1 MKYDLK
7 DNGRFA
13 YCDFLQ
19 SCVLLLR
26 AKETSLM
33 QRMKIQNADK
43 MVGGRPR
50 SACGSGGNRSHVP
63 QLITSKGGAA
73 MQRLQEGPLV
83 RTHLPVSPASLPPG
97 APTQTP
103 PCTCIC
109 RSHSDDVWA

>member
-19 SCVLLLR
+19 SCVLRLR

-43 MVGGRPR
+43 MVRGRPGAR
-50 SACGSGGNRSHVP
+50 AGPGV
-63 QLITSKGGAA
+63 KGP
-73 MQRLQEGPLV
+73 MFP
-83 RTHLPVSPASLPPG
+83 SS
-97 APTQTP
+97 
-103 PCTCIC
+103 
-109 RSHSDDVWA
+109 S